1 MAMTNKNK
9 FGVAGLLLL
18 MLFPFPVVGQDGPMV
33 IKLNVIHDGQEK
45 SAPDHVTL
53 FFNSH
58 SVQILVRNGKFE
70 VPAEAIGADKITFV
84 TDIGDDHVQIS
95 KLSGKVL
102 AMENW
107 TLLLAERRYGDD
119 YQWAVPKA
127 TKISASCMLVFD
139 SVHAD
144 PGTVAF
150 DPHCRS
156 RRK

>member
-1 MAMTNKNK
+1 
-9 FGVAGLLLL
+9 
-18 MLFPFPVVGQDGPMV
+18 
-33 IKLNVIHDGQEK
+33 
-45 SAPDHVTL
+45 
-53 FFNSH
+53 
-58 SVQILVRNGKFE
+58 VQILVRNGKFE
-70 VPAEAIGADKITFV
+70 VPPEAIGADKITFV
-84 TDIGDDHVQIS
+84 TDVGDDHIQIS

-102 AMENW
+102 VMENW

-127 TKISASCMLVFD
+127 AKISASCMLVFD

-144 PGTVAF
+144 PGTVVF